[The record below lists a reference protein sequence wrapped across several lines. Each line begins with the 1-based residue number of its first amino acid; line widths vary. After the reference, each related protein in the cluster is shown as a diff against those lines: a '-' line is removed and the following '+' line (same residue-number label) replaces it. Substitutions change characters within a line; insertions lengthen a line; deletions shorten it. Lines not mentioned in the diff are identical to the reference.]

1 MYYELRRGSI
11 AVGSTLLLTSD
22 ECAASG
28 TASSTSSEYPVCVDG
43 TGRVAMKNR
52 WIAPMIDEVRW
63 RRLASA

>member
-1 MYYELRRGSI
+1 MYYQLRRGSI

-43 TGRVAMKNR
+43 TGRTRCDFETTKMKR
-52 WIAPMIDEVRW
+52 V
-63 RRLASA
+63 